1 MADLE
6 TWFDRHGA
14 EIVAWRRDLHAHP
27 ELAFEEHRT
36 SAFVAERLRDWG
48 LEVHTGIAGTGVVGV
63 LRGAGGPDAP
73 ALGLRADMDALP
85 IEEATGASHRS
96 RSPGVMHA
104 CGHDGH
110 TAMLLGAARRIVD
123 LVQER
128 GRFAGDVVFIFQP
141 AEENEG
147 GGQRMVEEGLF
158 ERFPVRQVFA
168 LHNLPGLEVGR
179 FVTRPGAMLA
189 GFDTFDIRIEAEGGH
204 AANPADGGDAV
215 VAAAALIMGFQTI
228 VPRQTPASS
237 AALLAVT
244 MISGGTAHNI
254 LPDAV
259 TLGGSLRWFERPV
272 IEEIRRRMEA
282 HRQGG
287 ATAYGVR
294 ITMTYRE
301 RYPAL
306 VNDVAAMELAARAAR
321 RAVGDERVATDIAP
335 VMGSE
340 DFAFMLEHAPGAY
353 LGFGNGPG
361 EGGCLLHNPRYDFNY
376 GALESGVA
384 FWTALVE
391 TFFEEAQ
398 PAERPEPQR

>member
-1 MADLE
+1 
-6 TWFDRHGA
+6 
-14 EIVAWRRDLHAHP
+14 
-27 ELAFEEHRT
+27 
-36 SAFVAERLRDWG
+36 
-48 LEVHTGIAGTGVVGV
+48 
-63 LRGAGGPDAP
+63 
-73 ALGLRADMDALP
+73 
-85 IEEATGASHRS
+85 
-96 RSPGVMHA
+96 
-104 CGHDGH
+104 
-110 TAMLLGAARRIVD
+110 
-123 LVQER
+123 
-128 GRFAGDVVFIFQP
+128 
-141 AEENEG
+141 
-147 GGQRMVEEGLF
+147 
-158 ERFPVRQVFA
+158 
-168 LHNLPGLEVGR
+168 
-179 FVTRPGAMLA
+179 MLA

-282 HRQGG
+282 HRQGV

-294 ITMTYRE
+294 ITMAYRE

-361 EGGCLLHNPRYDFNY
+361 EGGCLLHNPRYDFND